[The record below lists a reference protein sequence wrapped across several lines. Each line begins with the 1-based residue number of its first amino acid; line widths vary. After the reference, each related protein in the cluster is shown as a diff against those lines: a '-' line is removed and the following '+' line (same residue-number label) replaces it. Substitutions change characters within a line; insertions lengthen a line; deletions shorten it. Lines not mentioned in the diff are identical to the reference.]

1 MTRLLG
7 FALAVSV
14 AGQPVTLRLSAE
26 KPKYVAGEGVR
37 LKLHVRA
44 EAAGELESVEL
55 NRAATRIH
63 LRRAG
68 APATVLTGADHI
80 RLFPDKALAGVGSTF
95 SVRAKQEWD
104 AELDLLQYARP
115 LTAGRYTVEVEYRGA
130 RSGPATFEIVPAQLG
145 HSRWRWFGGTELA
158 GVYAANG
165 KWFHTA
171 RPKRDLSVVLF
182 ATEIGSARPDVSEVP
197 RSAYFPGIAGT
208 RVERIVVWAEQAKLC
223 WLPVTGSGP
232 AGSARCESSGLQ
244 APIRIAEPALQTA
257 DGELRAVVF
266 ANGRLVEMR
275 AGSSFGKR
283 TIAERKGLRD
293 VAVSWEP
300 EPRLLL
306 AEDASISEMNWSG
319 EAKRLGAFTGAW
331 TGFETEEWNGAS
343 TIVAA
348 TKTQKWRW
356 RSDRPGLERTPAGF
370 QLRQWRI
377 EPSTSTGFTAR

>member
-14 AGQPVTLRLSAE
+14 AGQPVALRLSAE
-26 KPKYVAGEGVR
+26 KPKYTAGEGVK

-44 EAAGELESVEL
+44 EVAGELESVEL

-130 RSGPATFEIVPAQLG
+130 RSGSATFEIVPAQLG
-145 HSRWRWFGGTELA
+145 DSRWRWFGGTELA
-158 GVYAANG
+158 GVYTANG

-171 RPKRDLSVVLF
+171 RTKRDLSVVLF
-182 ATEIGSARPDVSEVP
+182 ATELGAALPAAAAAP
-197 RSAYFPGIAGT
+197 RLAYFPGTAGT
-208 RVERIVVWAEQAKLC
+208 RAERIVVWAEQAKLC

-232 AGSARCESSGLQ
+232 VARPKCEETGLQ
-244 APIRIAEPALQTA
+244 GPIRLAEPALQTVE
-257 DGELRAVVF
+257 GELRAVVF
-266 ANGRLVEMR
+266 ANGRVVEIR
-275 AGSSFGKR
+275 AGSTTGKR
-283 TIAERKGLRD
+283 TLAERKGLRD

-306 AEDASISEMNWSG
+306 AEDSSFSEMQWSG

-331 TGFETEEWNGAS
+331 VGFETEEWNGAS
-343 TIVAA
+343 TVMAV
-348 TKTQKWRW
+348 TKTKKLRW
-356 RSDRPGLERTPAGF
+356 RNDKPGLDTLPPNF